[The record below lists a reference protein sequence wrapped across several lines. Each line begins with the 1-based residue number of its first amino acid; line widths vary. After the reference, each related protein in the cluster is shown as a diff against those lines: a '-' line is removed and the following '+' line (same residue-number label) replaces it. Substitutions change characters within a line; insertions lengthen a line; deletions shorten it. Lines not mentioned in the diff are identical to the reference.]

1 MEAADQV
8 MHKILESSG
17 EAQITVDFSN
27 KYLAIGQGNKNV
39 DIYEV
44 ETWTKITTIE
54 APANVTDVAF
64 SADDYLAI
72 GTVNGL
78 VIYK

>member
-1 MEAADQV
+1 

-17 EAQITVDFSN
+17 EEKITVDFSN

-44 ETWTKITTIE
+44 ETWNKVTTIQ
-54 APANVTDVAF
+54 APANVTTVAF

-72 GTVNGL
+72 GTLNGVVL
-78 VIYK
+78 YK